1 MRRLTS
7 KDRPCPTRQRAV
19 AKTSKAA
26 RTRDRSTSRSAGRS
40 AGRPRRAGSR
50 ATRGLVLKGAAGVA
64 GLLVLAGVI
73 GLIGSGWAGRKL
85 DALAEGLAQ
94 ATAAFGLSVDE
105 VFVEGRTRTNPGRLL
120 AAVGVARGDPIFGFD
135 PQAAKSRIEALTW
148 VRRVTVE
155 RRLPSI
161 IYLRVEER
169 NPIALWQV
177 EGQIAVIDG
186 TGAVIAGARPEDF
199 AGLTMM
205 VGPDAPAHAAG
216 LLRLLDSEPELR
228 RRVVAAVRVGGRR
241 WNLRFHGGT
250 DVRLPETGAAEAWA
264 QFARI
269 ERQHGVLQ
277 RDVDSIDL
285 RLPDRLVVRTAP
297 EEDPPAE
304 SDDGKNT

>member
-7 KDRPCPTRQRAV
+7 KDRPCPTPKRAA
-19 AKTSKAA
+19 AKTFKTA
-26 RTRDRSTSRSAGRS
+26 RSRKRATGPSAGR
-40 AGRPRRAGSR
+40 ARRAGSLV
-50 ATRGLVLKGAAGVA
+50 TRELALKGAAGLA
-64 GLLVLAGVI
+64 GLLVLASVI

-85 DALAEGLAQ
+85 DALGEGLAQ

-148 VRRVTVE
+148 VRQVTVE
-155 RRLPSI
+155 RRLPSV

-177 EGQIAVIDG
+177 EGQMAVIDE

-199 AGLTMM
+199 AGLTLV
-205 VGPDAPAHAAG
+205 VGPDAPIHTAG
-216 LLRLLDSEPELR
+216 LLHLLDSEPELR

-241 WNLRFHGGT
+241 WNLRFYGGT

-285 RLPDRLVVRTAP
+285 RQPDRLVVRTAP
-297 EEDPPAE
+297 DEDPPPE

>member
-7 KDRPCPTRQRAV
+7 KDRPCPTRKRAA
-19 AKTSKAA
+19 AKTSTAA
-26 RTRDRSTSRSAGRS
+26 RSRKRSGS
-40 AGRPRRAGSR
+40 RPRSAGSR
-50 ATRGLVLKGAAGVA
+50 ASRELALKGAAGLA
-64 GLLVLAGVI
+64 GLLVLATVI
-73 GLIGSGWAGRKL
+73 GLTGSGWAGRKL
-85 DALAEGLAQ
+85 DALAEGLGQ
-94 ATAAFGLSVDE
+94 ATAALGLSVEE
-105 VFVEGRTRTNPGRLL
+105 VLVEGRMRSSPGRLL
-120 AAVGVARGDPIFGFD
+120 AAVGVARGYPILGFD

-155 RRLPSI
+155 RRLPSVV
-161 IYLRVEER
+161 YLRIEER

-177 EGQIAVIDG
+177 EGEIAVIDE

-199 AGLTMM
+199 AGLTLV
-205 VGPDAPAHAAG
+205 VGPDAPTHAAG
-216 LLRLLDSEPELR
+216 LLRLLDSEPDLR
-228 RRVVAAVRVGGRR
+228 RNVVAAVRVGGRR

-285 RLPDRLVVRTAP
+285 RLPDRLVVRTTP